1 MTLPG
6 EIVKVEIMASL
17 MADCLSW
24 CLRAAVMSHSLVG
37 YETRLFF
44 HSSEGWKFNANVLS
58 AFKSGAC
65 LLSCSQRSPCCVSSE
80 GGRGEES
87 LLSLFMGMLASS

>member
-24 CLRAAVMSHSLVG
+24 FLRAAVMSHSLVG
-37 YETRLFF
+37 YETHLFF
-44 HSSEGWKFNANVLS
+44 HSSEG
-58 AFKSGAC
+58 
-65 LLSCSQRSPCCVSSE
+65 
-80 GGRGEES
+80 
-87 LLSLFMGMLASS
+87 